1 MYSVTAA
8 VFFVQLT
15 MNIGRFCLFT
25 THTPED
31 AMQMDEKYATLNEVA
46 RRWGIPVSWLY
57 ERSRR
62 NELPGQKRLGR
73 HIRIDLELFRKGV
86 EEGVLAIK

>member
-1 MYSVTAA
+1 M
-8 VFFVQLT
+8 QK
-15 MNIGRFCLFT
+15 
-25 THTPED
+25 D
-31 AMQMDEKYATLNEVA
+31 AKFATLKEVA
-46 RRWGIPVSWLY
+46 ERWDIPVSWLY

-73 HIRIDLELFRKGV
+73 HVRISLEEFEKGV